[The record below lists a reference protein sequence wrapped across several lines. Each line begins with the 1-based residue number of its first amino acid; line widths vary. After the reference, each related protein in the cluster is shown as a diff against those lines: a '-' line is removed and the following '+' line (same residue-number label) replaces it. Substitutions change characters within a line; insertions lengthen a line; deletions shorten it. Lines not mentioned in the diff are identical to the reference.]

1 LFIRRGYEHS
11 QPVLLDQP
19 LPQKGLSHCEPR
31 AQKADGPEPGLVGRA
46 PCRIGYVNERDRN
59 SRLNSV
65 GDAVHRIGAQYN
77 AICAGGVQS
86 PRGVLQDPGG
96 VIPLIIV
103 LGPLDGSEI
112 DAKEDQRRGSQR
124 AETATNRLVSA
135 IRKFQVRTDIPVSRS
150 PVRRVTRMSGAV
162 VLELHPAAPYSGSDP
177 RNVQSL
183 GIALERQ
190 RGVHA
195 IGSDVRVD
203 FDVWPGVLACTPPGI
218 DVFSESPVGGEYL
231 VARWEGADAAPL
243 ARRIELA
250 GHRAAATLGQRIRH
264 ALLSSH
270 PDPLALEQLTLQFI
284 GLRPHSSSVRALLSR
299 AAVRNAL
306 DRISDEYARPLTLA
320 DLAAL
325 ANQTPLQFLREFT
338 RAVGMTPHAFI
349 TETRLQASR
358 RMLEHSDAPLATIAT
373 ECGFSHQSHMG
384 SAFRRMLGMTPGEY
398 RRVHRRT

>member
-1 LFIRRGYEHS
+1 M
-11 QPVLLDQP
+11 
-19 LPQKGLSHCEPR
+19 
-31 AQKADGPEPGLVGRA
+31 
-46 PCRIGYVNERDRN
+46 
-59 SRLNSV
+59 
-65 GDAVHRIGAQYN
+65 
-77 AICAGGVQS
+77 
-86 PRGVLQDPGG
+86 
-96 VIPLIIV
+96 
-103 LGPLDGSEI
+103 
-112 DAKEDQRRGSQR
+112 
-124 AETATNRLVSA
+124 
-135 IRKFQVRTDIPVSRS
+135 RTDATVSCRPV
-150 PVRRVTRMSGAV
+150 PHVTRTSGAV
-162 VLELHPAAPYSGSDP
+162 VLELYPAAPYSGSDP

-203 FDVWPGVLACTPPGI
+203 FDAWPGALAYTPPGI

-231 VARWEGADAAPL
+231 VARWEDADAVPA
-243 ARRIELA
+243 ARRIELP
-250 GHRAAATLGQRIRH
+250 GHRAAVTLGRRIRK
-264 ALLSSH
+264 ALLASH

-284 GLRPHSSSVRALLSR
+284 GLRPHSSVQTPPSR
-299 AAVRNAL
+299 AAVRNTL

-320 DLAAL
+320 DLASF

-358 RMLEHSDAPLATIAT
+358 RMLGHSEAPLATIAA

-398 RRVHRRT
+398 RRVHRLVEAGPNAT